1 MAKIINGFISGKISG
16 MIFCSGTYR
25 RNYVRKVPV
34 CKNEPTDQQ
43 LAARARLAVAND
55 LLRPLRYFIE
65 LTWEK
70 SYYLAKTAFGSA
82 LSNLLKEGFDRS
94 SLTPVIIWD
103 KVLLCKGQLHNPET
117 VSAIRDDIRITVT
130 WENTANRHSRYCR
143 DGDRPVLV
151 VHNPDA
157 ETSCVLQEAG
167 RLRRDCQL
175 EVQLPVS
182 FTGSDIHLY
191 FLFISGEFTLCSTSM
206 YLGCF

>member
-16 MIFCSGTYR
+16 MIFCAGPNRTA
-25 RNYVRKVPV
+25 YVRKTWAY
-34 CKNEPTDQQ
+34 KNEPTDQQ
-43 LAARARLAVAND
+43 LAARARMAVAND
-55 LLRPLRYFIE
+55 LLRPLRSFIE
-65 LTWEK
+65 MAWQKSCYLT
-70 SYYLAKTAFGSA
+70 KTAFGSA
-82 LSNLLKEGFDRS
+82 FSNLLKEGFDRS
-94 SLTPVIIWD
+94 SPTPVIIWE
-103 KVLLCKGQLHNPET
+103 KVLLCRGHLQNPQE

-175 EVQLPVS
+175 DVQLPAS